1 MSQIQRMITTLK
13 IENFR
18 LFKNLEIKD
27 LKRVNLFAGKNNSG
41 KTALLE
47 ALRISAAE
55 KDLSVMRYILQQR
68 GETMSNFW
76 DTYDSFFY
84 RPALEKTRSAVNQ
97 VLEMRIH
104 DLIFQRKY
112 LGERNVQYQV
122 GLQQYPHAAD
132 DVNQLSTNLPIPLLP
147 RDKYVYVP
155 YSASDYFP
163 LGYYWDQVALTPK
176 EDKVNEILRETILP
190 NLVRLDVQQND
201 RIMVRLKEEERPIPL
216 KNLGDGAQRM
226 LLIAIALVMAKDNVL
241 LIDEI
246 ETGLHYS
253 VLEKIWGIIFKYS
266 KELNVQVFATT
277 HSQDALRAFM
287 YLLEKPENNEEGVFY
302 RLQHNTKDGQVE
314 AIRYEPESLELSLES
329 NLDPR

>member
-1 MSQIQRMITTLK
+1 MITTLN

-18 LFKNLEIKD
+18 LFKKLEIKD
-27 LKRVNLFAGKNNSG
+27 LKRVNLIAGKNNSG

-47 ALRISAAE
+47 ALRISAAGE
-55 KDLSVMRYILQQR
+55 DLSVMHYILEQR
-68 GETMSNFW
+68 GESLSNFW
-76 DTYDSFFY
+76 DKYDSLFY
-84 RPALEKTRSAVNQ
+84 RPVFGAMPTTVGE
-97 VLEMRIH
+97 VLR
-104 DLIFQRKY
+104 FQINNFHFDRKY
-112 LGERNVQYQV
+112 LGERNIQYLL
-122 GLQQYPHAAD
+122 GSKEDPILDRDAS
-132 DVNQLSTNLPIPLLP
+132 QLTIHLPNPLFP
-147 RDKYVYVP
+147 RDKCVNVP
-155 YSASDYFP
+155 FRASDYFP
-163 LGYYWDQVALTPK
+163 LAYYWDQIVLTPK
-176 EDKVNEILRETILP
+176 EDKVIEILRDTLLP
-190 NLVRLDVQQND
+190 DLIRLDVQQND

-226 LLIAIALVMAKDNVL
+226 LLIAISLVMAKNNVL

-277 HSQDALRAFM
+277 HSQDALRAFN
-287 YLLEKPENNEEGVFY
+287 YLLEKPENKEDGLFF
-302 RLQHNTKDGQVE
+302 RLQVNSKDGQVE

>member
-1 MSQIQRMITTLK
+1 MPQTQCMITTLK

-18 LFKNLEIKD
+18 LFKHLEIKD

-47 ALRISAAE
+47 ALRISAAGE
-55 KDLSVMRYILQQR
+55 DISVMRYILQQR
-68 GETMSNFW
+68 GETISNFW
-76 DTYDSFFY
+76 DMYDSYFY
-84 RPALEKTRSAVNQ
+84 RPALDDMRSQKN
-97 VLEMRIH
+97 EMLRFRINKFS
-104 DLIFQRKY
+104 FQRRY
-112 LGERNVQYQV
+112 EGERNVQYLV
-122 GLQQYPHAAD
+122 VRGSANPLNANNLA
-132 DVNQLSTNLPIPLLP
+132 NNLPSPLLP
-147 RDKYVYVP
+147 RDKYIYVP
-155 YSASDYFP
+155 FSASDHFP

-176 EDKVNEILRETILP
+176 EDKVIEILRETILP

-201 RIMVRLKEEERPIPL
+201 RIMVRLLEEERPIPL

-266 KELNVQVFATT
+266 EELNVQVFATT

-287 YLLEKPENNEEGVFY
+287 YLLEKPENKEEGVFF
-302 RLQHNTKDGQVE
+302 RLQLNSKDGQVE

>member
-1 MSQIQRMITTLK
+1 MITTLK

-18 LFKNLEIKD
+18 LFKNLEIQD

-47 ALRISAAE
+47 ALRIMAAE
-55 KDLSVMRYILQQR
+55 EDISVIHYILQQR
-68 GETMSNFW
+68 GETLFNFW
-76 DTYDSFFY
+76 DKYDSFFY
-84 RPALEKTRSAVNQ
+84 RPELGTIHSNAGGKLRFQINNFHFEKR
-97 VLEMRIH
+97 
-104 DLIFQRKY
+104 Y
-112 LGERNVQYQV
+112 LGEKNIQYLL
-122 GLQQYPHAAD
+122 GFRAD
-132 DVNQLSTNLPIPLLP
+132 PILDREVNDLLLHLPTPLLP

-155 YSASDYFP
+155 FSANDHFP

-176 EDKVNEILRETILP
+176 EDKVVEILRDTILP

-201 RIMVRLKEEERPIPL
+201 RIMVRLQGEERPIPL
-216 KNLGDGAQRM
+216 KNLGDGAQRI

-253 VLEKIWGIIFKYS
+253 VLEKIWDIIFKYS
-266 KELNVQVFATT
+266 KELKVQVFATT

-302 RLQHNTKDGQVE
+302 RLQLNAKDGQVE

>member
-1 MSQIQRMITTLK
+1 MITTLK

-47 ALRISAAE
+47 ALRISAAGE
-55 KDLSVMRYILQQR
+55 DLSVMRYILQQR
-68 GETMSNFW
+68 GETMFNFW
-76 DTYDSFFY
+76 DMYDSFYY
-84 RPALEKTRSAVNQ
+84 RPALD
-97 VLEMRIH
+97 EMRSQKDKMLGFRINQFR
-104 DLIFQRKY
+104 FQRKFE
-112 LGERNVQYQV
+112 GERNVQYFIMRT
-122 GLQQYPHAAD
+122 GSPFNTNNLT
-132 DVNQLSTNLPIPLLP
+132 NNLPSPLLP

-155 YSASDYFP
+155 FSTSDHFP
-163 LGYYWDQVALTPK
+163 LAYYWDQVALTPK
-176 EDKVNEILRETILP
+176 EDKVVEILRDTILP

-201 RIMVRLKEEERPIPL
+201 RIMVRLLEEERPIPL

-287 YLLEKPENNEEGVFY
+287 YLLEKPENKEEGVFF
-302 RLQHNTKDGQVE
+302 RLQLNSKDGQVE

>member
-1 MSQIQRMITTLK
+1 MSQIQRMITKLN

-18 LFKNLEIKD
+18 LFKHLEIKD

-47 ALRISAAE
+47 ALRISAAGE
-55 KDLSVMRYILQQR
+55 DLSVMRYILQQR
-68 GETMSNFW
+68 GEAMSNYW
-76 DTYDSFFY
+76 EMYDSFFY
-84 RPALEKTRSAVNQ
+84 RPALE
-97 VLEMRIH
+97 EMRFTKNENLRFRINKFH
-104 DLIFQRKY
+104 FQRKY
-112 LGERNVQYQV
+112 EGERQVQYFILRI
-122 GLQQYPHAAD
+122 GSPINTNNLT
-132 DVNQLSTNLPIPLLP
+132 NNLPSPLLP

-155 YSASDYFP
+155 FSANDHFP
-163 LGYYWDQVALTPK
+163 LAYYWDQVALTPK
-176 EDKVNEILRETILP
+176 EDKVVEILRDTLLP

-216 KNLGDGAQRM
+216 KNLGDGAQRI
-226 LLIAIALVMAKDNVL
+226 LFVALALVMAKDSVL

-287 YLLEKPENNEEGVFY
+287 YLLENPENKEEGVYF
-302 RLQHNTKDGQVE
+302 RLQLQAKDRQVE